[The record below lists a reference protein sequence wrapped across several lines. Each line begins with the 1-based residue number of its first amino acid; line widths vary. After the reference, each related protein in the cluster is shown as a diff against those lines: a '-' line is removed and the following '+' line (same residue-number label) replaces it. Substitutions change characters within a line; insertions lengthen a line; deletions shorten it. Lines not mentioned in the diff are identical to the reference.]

1 MFPDEIKGFSPIGEK
16 CRTIAG
22 MGRLKNYVR
31 EDVIDNAL
39 ETFWR
44 KGYSATSLSDLAD
57 ATGLNRKSL
66 YNEFGSKEGLFDVV
80 LARYRSKKCKQ
91 VQLLMREPFGVQNV
105 IDYMEML
112 VADASVKG
120 CLLCLSINEKD
131 ILEQKAARGVQSGFR
146 VLRSLIEKNVAA
158 ADQERAK
165 ALALL
170 VSSQMFSVA
179 GLGKLRSTKKEIKA
193 SFGILIDDVLEP
205 LKHQ

>member
-1 MFPDEIKGFSPIGEK
+1 M
-16 CRTIAG
+16 AG
-22 MGRLKNYVR
+22 MGRAKNYVR
-31 EDVIDNAL
+31 EDVIESAL

-44 KGYSATSLSDLAD
+44 RGYSATSLSDLAD

-80 LARYRSKKCKQ
+80 LAQYRSMKGKQ
-91 VQLLMREPFGVQNV
+91 VKLLTQEPLGVQNV
-105 IDYMEML
+105 IEYMEML
-112 VADASVKG
+112 VADASAKG

-131 ILEQKAARGVQSGFR
+131 ILEDKAARGVQSDFR
-146 VLRSLIEKNVAA
+146 ALRSLLEKNFAE

-179 GLGKLRSTKKEIKA
+179 GLGKLKSTKKDMKA
-193 SFGILIDDVLEP
+193 SFSILIEDILRP
-205 LKHQ
+205 LTQR